1 MPSRLNNYITSQYVQ
16 AAQRLRGQSKRRKI
30 VAYVESYDDIFF
42 WRTLL
47 SELETD
53 KVYFE
58 VMLPSRTTLQKG
70 KKTALLHALSQGLGR
85 DMIVCVDAD
94 YDYLLHSSSRASQEV
109 CNNPYVFHT
118 YAYAIENYQCYAP
131 SLHGVCVMATLNDD
145 HTVFDFETFMA
156 EYSRIVHPLFVW
168 SVWAYRYGRFKEF
181 SMADFA
187 TVVTPGSINV
197 FHPETALQALQHK
210 VNTTIARLQRKFP
223 EGKATYKPFLRQLQE
238 LGLTP
243 ETTYLYMRG
252 HDLVDKVVSPL
263 LENVCNILRRR
274 RQKEISALA
283 VHSTQRQ
290 NELAGY
296 LHSSADPTEM
306 LRKHTDYRR
315 CPLYRQ
321 VQQDIMPIVSKM

>member
-1 MPSRLNNYITSQYVQ
+1 MSHRLNKYVTSNYVS
-16 AAQRLRGQSKRRKI
+16 AMQRLRGHSKRRKV

-42 WRTLL
+42 WRSLL
-47 SELETD
+47 SELETEQM
-53 KVYFE
+53 YFE

-70 KKTALLHALSQGLGR
+70 KKTALLEGLAKGLGR

-94 YDYLLHSSSRASQEV
+94 YDYLLQGCTRSSQEV
-109 CNNPYVFHT
+109 CGNPYVFHT
-118 YAYAIENYQCYAP
+118 YTYAIENYQCYAP

-145 HTVFDFETFMA
+145 HSLIDFESFMA
-156 EYSRIVHPLFVW
+156 EYSSIIHPLFVW
-168 SVWAYRYGRFKEF
+168 NVWAYRYGRFKEF

-187 TVVTPGSINV
+187 TVVTPGSIDIFN
-197 FHPETALQALQHK
+197 PSTALGRLQHK
-210 VNTTIARLQRKFP
+210 VNVTISRLQQIFP
-223 EGKATYKPFLRQLQE
+223 EGKETYKPFMEELAG

-252 HDLVDKVVSPL
+252 HDL

-274 RQKEISALA
+274 RQKEINKLA

-296 LHSSADPTEM
+296 QHSSAEPLEM
-306 LRKHTDYRR
+306 LRKHSDYRR
-315 CPLYRQ
+315 CPLYKQ
-321 VQQDIMPIVSKM
+321 IQSDIAEQCLA